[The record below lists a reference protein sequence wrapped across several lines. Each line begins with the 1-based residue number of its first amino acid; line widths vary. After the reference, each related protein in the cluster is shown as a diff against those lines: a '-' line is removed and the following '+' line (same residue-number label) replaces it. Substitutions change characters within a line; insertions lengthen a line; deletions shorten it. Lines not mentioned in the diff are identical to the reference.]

1 MGTPASITNLFK
13 NELYFARDGRGAA
26 SARSQA
32 IRKLKLL
39 ELRIQ
44 FPVSRPAP
52 PESWPSLP
60 TRPIVDKFDAMLAAV
75 PPSDQARLCLVE
87 SCTDTVSASSVQ
99 NKMRSAMD
107 QLSLLLPT
115 GPFLRELRPTDLLSF
130 QISVLTIAVVASR

>member
-32 IRKLKLL
+32 IRKLKFI

-87 SCTDTVSASSVQ
+87 SCTDTV
-99 NKMRSAMD
+99 
-107 QLSLLLPT
+107 LSFFST
-115 GPFLRELRPTDLLSF
+115 FLRELRPTDLLSF
-130 QISVLTIAVVASR
+130 QISMLTIAVVASRIA